1 MKRLLTYIR
10 DYRVRA
16 VLAPLFKCLEA
27 CFDLFVP
34 LVISRMIDRG
44 IRSGNLGY
52 VFRMGGLLL
61 ALATIG
67 LLCSFTAQFFAA
79 KVAIHTGKGLRND
92 LFRHINSLG
101 YREIDTLG
109 TSTLI
114 TRMTSDINAVESGVN
129 MALRLFMRSPF
140 IVFGAMVMAFTISA
154 RAGLIFTVT
163 IVILFI
169 VVFGIILTTA
179 PMYRANQG
187 QLDRIMKTTRENLLG
202 VRVVRA
208 FNRQASEIDEFR
220 RENERLTQ
228 MQVRVGRISALLNP
242 VTYVIINLAVVYLIY
257 RGGGF
262 VYEGAIT
269 QGGLVAL
276 VNYMS
281 QILVEL
287 IKLANLI
294 IQITRAMASMNRID
308 GIFALQPAVSD
319 AANAS
324 AYSVVTAPSAAT
336 DAASAANASDHHAV
350 TASRDAVGLSV
361 SSDSAAAVAAQR
373 SGDQR
378 SRVPEVEFRQ
388 AAFAYT
394 EGAEDALRDISFR
407 AMPGQT
413 IGVIG
418 GTGAGKTTLINLIPR
433 FYDVTAGEVLVS
445 GQNVRDYALETL
457 RAKIG
462 LVPQRSVL
470 FRGTLRSNMQ
480 WGRPDATDDEIY
492 AALKTAQAYD
502 FVEQK
507 GEGLELQV
515 EQEGRN
521 FSGGQKQR
529 LAIARALVR
538 RPEILILDDS
548 ASALDFATDA
558 ALRKA
563 LKSDTENMTVFLI
576 SQRVSTVRNSDQIIV
591 LDDGQV
597 AGIGTHAELYRSCPV
612 YHEICLSQLSQAE
625 AERSDDTA
633 QPTPAAGGGRPA
645 VDQAVGAEQSVTV
658 AGSGSR
664 MAEQREEAVQSAS
677 TADGGRSAVERSD
690 DVEKTALSEAQS
702 EGKEVQ

>member
-16 VLAPLFKCLEA
+16 ILAPLFKCLEA

-34 LVISRMIDRG
+34 LVISSMIDRG

-61 ALATIG
+61 VLAAIG

-92 LFRHINSLG
+92 LFKHINSLG

-154 RAGLIFTVT
+154 RAGLIFAVT
-163 IVILFI
+163 ILILFI

-220 RENERLTQ
+220 RENEKLTA
-228 MQVRVGRISALLNP
+228 MQVSVGRISALLNP

-269 QGGLVAL
+269 QGALVAL

-308 GIFALQPAVSD
+308 GIFELQPAVSD
-319 AANAS
+319 ANAS
-324 AYSVVTAPSAAT
+324 AR
-336 DAASAANASDHHAV
+336 DAV
-350 TASRDAVGLSV
+350 TARSITT
-361 SSDSAAAVAAQR
+361 SAAATQTATGTSASSASAVAEKLQR
-373 SGDQR
+373 SGAQD
-378 SRVPEVEFRQ
+378 SRVPAVEFRQ

-394 EGAEDALRDISFR
+394 EGAEDALHDISFR
-407 AMPGQT
+407 AMPGET

-445 GQNVRDYALETL
+445 GKNVRDYALETL
-457 RAKIG
+457 REKIG

-470 FRGTLRSNMQ
+470 FRGNLRSNMQ
-480 WGRPDATDDEIY
+480 WGKPDATDEEIY

-507 GEGLELQV
+507 GEGLELKV

-563 LKSDTENMTVFLI
+563 IRTDTGNMTVFLI
-576 SQRVSTVRNSDQIIV
+576 SQRVSTVRNADQIVV
-591 LDDGQV
+591 LDDGLV
-597 AGIGTHAELYRSCPV
+597 AGIGTHAELYRNCPV
-612 YHEICLSQLSQAE
+612 YHEICLSQLSK
-625 AERSDDTA
+625 
-633 QPTPAAGGGRPA
+633 
-645 VDQAVGAEQSVTV
+645 
-658 AGSGSR
+658 
-664 MAEQREEAVQSAS
+664 EE
-677 TADGGRSAVERSD
+677 
-690 DVEKTALSEAQS
+690 SE
-702 EGKEVQ
+702 KEVQ

>member
-1 MKRLLTYIR
+1 
-10 DYRVRA
+10 
-16 VLAPLFKCLEA
+16 
-27 CFDLFVP
+27 
-34 LVISRMIDRG
+34 
-44 IRSGNLGY
+44 
-52 VFRMGGLLL
+52 
-61 ALATIG
+61 
-67 LLCSFTAQFFAA
+67 
-79 KVAIHTGKGLRND
+79 
-92 LFRHINSLG
+92 
-101 YREIDTLG
+101 
-109 TSTLI
+109 
-114 TRMTSDINAVESGVN
+114 MTSDINAVESGVN

-140 IVFGAMVMAFTISA
+140 IVFGAMIMAFTISA
-154 RAGLIFTVT
+154 RAGLIFAVT

-319 AANAS
+319 ANVSARDAVTAPSAAAGAAS
-324 AYSVVTAPSAAT
+324 AANVSAHSTVTAPSAAT
-336 DAASAANASDHHAV
+336 DAASA
-350 TASRDAVGLSV
+350 
-361 SSDSAAAVAAQR
+361 QR

-378 SRVPEVEFRQ
+378 SCVPAVEFRQ

-433 FYDVTAGEVLVS
+433 FYDVTAGEVLVA
-445 GQNVRDYALETL
+445 GQDVRDYALETL

-480 WGRPDATDDEIY
+480 WGRPDATDDEIF

-507 GEGLELQV
+507 GEGLELEV

-563 LKSDTENMTVFLI
+563 IKSDTENMTVFLI

-625 AERSDDTA
+625 AERSEDTA
-633 QPTPAAGGGRPA
+633 RNGSRT
-645 VDQAVGAEQSVTV
+645 AEQSVSV

-664 MAEQREEAVQSAS
+664 VATQP
-677 TADGGRSAVERSD
+677 TAAAGGGRSAVERSD
-690 DVEKTALSEAQS
+690 DAEKTALAEAQN

>member
-16 VLAPLFKCLEA
+16 ILAPLFKCLEA

-34 LVISRMIDRG
+34 LVISSMIDRG

-61 ALATIG
+61 VLAAIG

-92 LFRHINSLG
+92 LFKHINSLG

-154 RAGLIFTVT
+154 RAGLIFAVT

-220 RENERLTQ
+220 RENEKLTA
-228 MQVRVGRISALLNP
+228 MQISVGRISALLNP

-269 QGGLVAL
+269 QGALVAL

-319 AANAS
+319 ANVS
-324 AYSVVTAPSAAT
+324 ARDAVTARST
-336 DAASAANASDHHAV
+336 VTSAASAANASDHSTV
-350 TASRDAVGLSV
+350 TSAKDAACTSE
-361 SSDSAAAVAAQR
+361 SSASAAATVSQR
-373 SGDQR
+373 SGNQD
-378 SRVPEVEFRQ
+378 SRVPEVEFWQ

-407 AMPGQT
+407 AMPGET

-433 FYDVTAGEVLVS
+433 FYDVTAGEVLVC

-457 RAKIG
+457 REKIG

-480 WGRPDATDDEIY
+480 WGKPDATDAEIY

-507 GEGLELQV
+507 GEGLELKV

-563 LKSDTENMTVFLI
+563 IKTDTGNMTVFLI
-576 SQRVSTVRNSDQIIV
+576 SQRVSTVRNADQIVV

-597 AGIGTHAELYRSCPV
+597 AGIGTHAELYRNCPV

-625 AERSDDTA
+625 AERSDEAAQTGSRTEA
-633 QPTPAAGGGRPA
+633 QPASAAAGGRPA
-645 VDQAVGAEQSVTV
+645 A
-658 AGSGSR
+658 
-664 MAEQREEAVQSAS
+664 
-677 TADGGRSAVERSD
+677 ERSD
-690 DVEKTALSEAQS
+690 DVGQKALAEAQNA
-702 EGKEVQ
+702 GKEAQ

>member
-34 LVISRMIDRG
+34 LVISSMIDRG

-61 ALATIG
+61 VLATIG

-92 LFRHINSLG
+92 LFRHINALG

-140 IVFGAMVMAFTISA
+140 IVFGAMVMAFTISV
-154 RAGLIFTVT
+154 RAGLIFAVT

-262 VYEGAIT
+262 VYEGTIT

-319 AANAS
+319 ANVS
-324 AYSVVTAPSAAT
+324 ARDAVTAPSAAT
-336 DAASAANASDHHAV
+336 DAAS
-350 TASRDAVGLSV
+350 TP
-361 SSDSAAAVAAQR
+361 R

-378 SRVPEVEFRQ
+378 SCVPVVEFRQ

-433 FYDVTAGEVLVS
+433 FYDVTAGEVLVA

-480 WGRPDATDDEIY
+480 WGKPDATDDEIY

-563 LKSDTENMTVFLI
+563 IKSDTDNMTVFLI

-612 YHEICLSQLSQAE
+612 YHEICLSQLSQEE
-625 AERSDDTA
+625 AERSEDTA
-633 QPTPAAGGGRPA
+633 RNGSRT
-645 VDQAVGAEQSVTV
+645 AEQSVIV
-658 AGSGSR
+658 AGSGSWV
-664 MAEQREEAVQSAS
+664 AEQREEAVQSAS
-677 TADGGRSAVERSD
+677 TAGGGRSAVERSD
-690 DVEKTALSEAQS
+690 DAEKTALAEAQN

>member
-16 VLAPLFKCLEA
+16 ILAPLFKCLEA

-34 LVISRMIDRG
+34 LVISSMIDRG

-61 ALATIG
+61 VLAAIG

-92 LFRHINSLG
+92 LFRHINALG

-154 RAGLIFTVT
+154 RAGLIFAVT
-163 IVILFI
+163 ILILFI

-220 RENERLTQ
+220 RENEKLTA
-228 MQVRVGRISALLNP
+228 MQVSVGRISALLNP

-269 QGGLVAL
+269 QGALVAL

-308 GIFALQPAVSD
+308 GIFQLQPAVSD
-319 AANAS
+319 ANAS
-324 AYSVVTAPSAAT
+324 AR
-336 DAASAANASDHHAV
+336 HAV
-350 TASRDAVGLSV
+350 TAR
-361 SSDSAAAVAAQR
+361 SDIPA
-373 SGDQR
+373 
-378 SRVPEVEFRQ
+378 VEFRQ

-407 AMPGQT
+407 AMPGET

-433 FYDVTAGEVLVS
+433 FYDVTAGEVLVC
-445 GQNVRDYALETL
+445 GRNVRDYALETL
-457 RAKIG
+457 REKIG

-470 FRGTLRSNMQ
+470 FRGNLRSNMQ
-480 WGRPDATDDEIY
+480 WGKPDATDEEIY

-507 GEGLELQV
+507 GEGLELRV

-563 LKSDTENMTVFLI
+563 IKTDTENMTVFLI
-576 SQRVSTVRNSDQIIV
+576 SQRVSTVRNADQIVV

-597 AGIGTHAELYRSCPV
+597 AGIGTHAELYRNCPV
-612 YHEICLSQLSQAE
+612 YHEICLSQLSK
-625 AERSDDTA
+625 
-633 QPTPAAGGGRPA
+633 
-645 VDQAVGAEQSVTV
+645 
-658 AGSGSR
+658 
-664 MAEQREEAVQSAS
+664 EE
-677 TADGGRSAVERSD
+677 
-690 DVEKTALSEAQS
+690 SE
-702 EGKEVQ
+702 KEVQ

>member
-34 LVISRMIDRG
+34 LVISSMIDRG

-61 ALATIG
+61 VLAAIG

-92 LFRHINSLG
+92 LFKHINSLG

-154 RAGLIFTVT
+154 RAGLIFAVT

-220 RENERLTQ
+220 RENEKLTA
-228 MQVRVGRISALLNP
+228 MQVSVGRISALLNP

-269 QGGLVAL
+269 QGALVAL

-319 AANAS
+319 ANAS
-324 AYSVVTAPSAAT
+324 VRDAVTAPS
-336 DAASAANASDHHAV
+336 V
-350 TASRDAVGLSV
+350 
-361 SSDSAAAVAAQR
+361 
-373 SGDQR
+373 
-378 SRVPEVEFRQ
+378 VPAVEFRQ

-407 AMPGQT
+407 AMPGET

-433 FYDVTAGEVLVS
+433 FYDVTAGEVLVC
-445 GQNVRDYALETL
+445 GRNVRDYALETL
-457 RAKIG
+457 REKIG

-470 FRGTLRSNMQ
+470 FRGNLRSNMQ
-480 WGRPDATDDEIY
+480 WGKPDATDEEIY

-507 GEGLELQV
+507 GEGLELKV

-563 LKSDTENMTVFLI
+563 IKTDTGNMTVFLI
-576 SQRVSTVRNSDQIIV
+576 SQRVSTVRNADQIVV

-597 AGIGTHAELYRSCPV
+597 AGIGTHAELYRNCPV

-625 AERSDDTA
+625 AERSDEAAQTGSRTEAKPASTACGANQVEEQRDDTA
-633 QPTPAAGGGRPA
+633 QTGSRTEAQPASAAAGGRLA
-645 VDQAVGAEQSVTV
+645 A
-658 AGSGSR
+658 
-664 MAEQREEAVQSAS
+664 
-677 TADGGRSAVERSD
+677 ERSD
-690 DVEKTALSEAQS
+690 DVGQKALAEAQNA
-702 EGKEVQ
+702 GKEVQ

>member
-34 LVISRMIDRG
+34 LVISSMIDRG

-61 ALATIG
+61 MLAAIG

-79 KVAIHTGKGLRND
+79 KAAIHTGKGLRND

-140 IVFGAMVMAFTISA
+140 IVFGAMVMAFTISV
-154 RAGLIFTVT
+154 RAGLIFAVT
-163 IVILFI
+163 IVILFC

-319 AANAS
+319 ANVS
-324 AYSVVTAPSAAT
+324 ARDAVTAPSVAAG
-336 DAASAANASDHHAV
+336 AASAANASGHDAV
-350 TASRDAVGLSV
+350 TAPSV
-361 SSDSAAAVAAQR
+361 ATGAASAQR

-378 SRVPEVEFRQ
+378 SCVPAVEFRQ

-433 FYDVTAGEVLVS
+433 FYDVTAGEVLVA

-507 GEGLELQV
+507 GEGLELEV

-563 LKSDTENMTVFLI
+563 IKTDTENMTVFLI

-625 AERSDDTA
+625 AERSDD
-633 QPTPAAGGGRPA
+633 
-645 VDQAVGAEQSVTV
+645 
-658 AGSGSR
+658 
-664 MAEQREEAVQSAS
+664 
-677 TADGGRSAVERSD
+677 
-690 DVEKTALSEAQS
+690 VEKMALAEAQN

>member
-34 LVISRMIDRG
+34 LVISSMIDRG

-61 ALATIG
+61 ALAAIG

-140 IVFGAMVMAFTISA
+140 IVFGAMVMAFTISV
-154 RAGLIFTVT
+154 RAGLIFAVT

-319 AANAS
+319 ANVS
-324 AYSVVTAPSAAT
+324 ARDAVTAPSVAAG
-336 DAASAANASDHHAV
+336 AASAANASGHDAV
-350 TASRDAVGLSV
+350 TAPSV
-361 SSDSAAAVAAQR
+361 ATGAASAQR

-378 SRVPEVEFRQ
+378 SCVSAVEFRQ

-433 FYDVTAGEVLVS
+433 FYDVTAGEVLVA

-507 GEGLELQV
+507 GEGLELEV

-563 LKSDTENMTVFLI
+563 IKSDTENMTVFLI

-625 AERSDDTA
+625 AERSDD
-633 QPTPAAGGGRPA
+633 
-645 VDQAVGAEQSVTV
+645 
-658 AGSGSR
+658 
-664 MAEQREEAVQSAS
+664 
-677 TADGGRSAVERSD
+677 
-690 DVEKTALSEAQS
+690 VEKTALAEAQN

>member
-34 LVISRMIDRG
+34 LVISSMIDRG

-61 ALATIG
+61 VLATIG

-92 LFRHINSLG
+92 LFRHINALG

-140 IVFGAMVMAFTISA
+140 IVFGAMVMAFTISV
-154 RAGLIFTVT
+154 RAGLIFAVT

-262 VYEGAIT
+262 VYEGTIT

-319 AANAS
+319 ANVSARDAVAAPSTVTGAASAANAS
-324 AYSVVTAPSAAT
+324 VHSAVTAPSAAT
-336 DAASAANASDHHAV
+336 DAAS
-350 TASRDAVGLSV
+350 TPR
-361 SSDSAAAVAAQR
+361 SS
-373 SGDQR
+373 DQR
-378 SRVPEVEFRQ
+378 SCVPVVEFRQ

-407 AMPGQT
+407 AMPGET

-433 FYDVTAGEVLVS
+433 FYDVTAGEVLVA
-445 GQNVRDYALETL
+445 GKNVRDYALETL
-457 RAKIG
+457 RGKIG

-470 FRGTLRSNMQ
+470 FRGNLRSNMQ
-480 WGRPDATDDEIY
+480 WGKPDATDAEIY

-507 GEGLELQV
+507 GEGLELKV

-563 LKSDTENMTVFLI
+563 IKTDTGNMTVFLI
-576 SQRVSTVRNSDQIIV
+576 SQRVSTVRNADQIVV

-597 AGIGTHAELYRSCPV
+597 AGIGTHAELYRNCPV

-625 AERSDDTA
+625 AERSDEAA
-633 QPTPAAGGGRPA
+633 QAGSRTETQPASEAAGGRPA
-645 VDQAVGAEQSVTV
+645 A
-658 AGSGSR
+658 
-664 MAEQREEAVQSAS
+664 
-677 TADGGRSAVERSD
+677 ERSD
-690 DVEKTALSEAQS
+690 DVGQKALAEAQN

>member
-34 LVISRMIDRG
+34 LVISSMIDRG

-61 ALATIG
+61 VLATIG

-92 LFRHINSLG
+92 LFRHINALG

-140 IVFGAMVMAFTISA
+140 IVFGAMVMAFTISF
-154 RAGLIFTVT
+154 RAGFIFAVT

-208 FNRQASEIDEFR
+208 FNRQTSEIDEFR

-262 VYEGAIT
+262 VYEGTIT

-319 AANAS
+319 ANVS
-324 AYSVVTAPSAAT
+324 ARDAVTAPSAAT
-336 DAASAANASDHHAV
+336 DAAS
-350 TASRDAVGLSV
+350 TP
-361 SSDSAAAVAAQR
+361 R

-378 SRVPEVEFRQ
+378 SCVPVVEFRQ

-394 EGAEDALRDISFR
+394 EGAEDALYDISFR

-433 FYDVTAGEVLVS
+433 FYDVTAGEVLVA

-480 WGRPDATDDEIY
+480 WGKPDATDDEIY

-507 GEGLELQV
+507 GEGLELEV

-563 LKSDTENMTVFLI
+563 IKSDTENMTVFLI

-612 YHEICLSQLSQAE
+612 YHEICLSQLSQDE
-625 AERSDDTA
+625 AERSEDTA
-633 QPTPAAGGGRPA
+633 QPTAA
-645 VDQAVGAEQSVTV
+645 
-658 AGSGSR
+658 AGSGR
-664 MAEQREEAVQSAS
+664 P
-677 TADGGRSAVERSD
+677 AVERSD
-690 DVEKTALSEAQS
+690 DAEKTALAEAQN

>member
-61 ALATIG
+61 ALAVIG

-228 MQVRVGRISALLNP
+228 MQVSVGRISALLNP

-294 IQITRAMASMNRID
+294 IQITRARASMNRID

-319 AANAS
+319 ANAS
-324 AYSVVTAPSAAT
+324 AHSTVT
-336 DAASAANASDHHAV
+336 
-350 TASRDAVGLSV
+350 
-361 SSDSAAAVAAQR
+361 AQR
-373 SGDQR
+373 SDDQR
-378 SRVPEVEFRQ
+378 SRVPAVEFRQ

-433 FYDVTAGEVLVS
+433 FYDATAGEVLVS

-480 WGRPDATDDEIY
+480 WGKPDATDDEIY

-507 GEGLELQV
+507 GEGLELEV

-563 LKSDTENMTVFLI
+563 IKSDTENMTVFLI

-625 AERSDDTA
+625 AERSDD
-633 QPTPAAGGGRPA
+633 
-645 VDQAVGAEQSVTV
+645 
-658 AGSGSR
+658 
-664 MAEQREEAVQSAS
+664 
-677 TADGGRSAVERSD
+677 
-690 DVEKTALSEAQS
+690 VEKTALAEAQN

>member
-16 VLAPLFKCLEA
+16 ILAPLFKCLEA

-34 LVISRMIDRG
+34 LVISSMIDRG

-61 ALATIG
+61 VLATIG

-92 LFRHINSLG
+92 LFRHINALG

-140 IVFGAMVMAFTISA
+140 IVFGAMVMAFTISV
-154 RAGLIFTVT
+154 RAGLIFAVT

-319 AANAS
+319 ANVSARDAATAPSTVTDAASGANAS
-324 AYSVVTAPSAAT
+324 AHRTVAAPSAAT
-336 DAASAANASDHHAV
+336 ALPSSPASA
-350 TASRDAVGLSV
+350 TATV
-361 SSDSAAAVAAQR
+361 SPR

-378 SRVPEVEFRQ
+378 SCVPAVEFRQ

-394 EGAEDALRDISFR
+394 EGAEDALHDISFR

-480 WGRPDATDDEIY
+480 WGRPDATDDEIF

-507 GEGLELQV
+507 GEGLELEV

-563 LKSDTENMTVFLI
+563 IKSDTGNMTVFLI

-612 YHEICLSQLSQAE
+612 YHEICLSQLSQDE
-625 AERSDDTA
+625 AERSEDTA
-633 QPTPAAGGGRPA
+633 RNGSRT
-645 VDQAVGAEQSVTV
+645 AEQSVTV
-658 AGSGSR
+658 AGNGSR
-664 MAEQREEAVQSAS
+664 VATQP
-677 TADGGRSAVERSD
+677 TAAAGGGRPAVERSD
-690 DVEKTALSEAQS
+690 DVEKTALAEAQN

>member
-34 LVISRMIDRG
+34 LVISSMIDRG

-61 ALATIG
+61 ALAAIG

-140 IVFGAMVMAFTISA
+140 IVFGAMAMAFTISV
-154 RAGLIFTVT
+154 RAGLIFAVT
-163 IVILFI
+163 IVILFC

-208 FNRQASEIDEFR
+208 FNRQGSEIDAFR

-308 GIFALQPAVSD
+308 GILALQPAVSD
-319 AANAS
+319 ANVS
-324 AYSVVTAPSAAT
+324 ARDAVTAPSVAAGAAPARST
-336 DAASAANASDHHAV
+336 VAALQDAASP
-350 TASRDAVGLSV
+350 SV
-361 SSDSAAAVAAQR
+361 SSDSAAAVAAPR

-378 SRVPEVEFRQ
+378 SCVPAVEFRQ

-457 RAKIG
+457 REKIG

-563 LKSDTENMTVFLI
+563 IKSDTENMTVFLI

-625 AERSDDTA
+625 AERSDE
-633 QPTPAAGGGRPA
+633 A
-645 VDQAVGAEQSVTV
+645 VQNGSRTAEQSVTV

-664 MAEQREEAVQSAS
+664 VAAQREEAAQP
-677 TADGGRSAVERSD
+677 TAAAGSGRSAVERSD
-690 DVEKTALSEAQS
+690 DAEKTALAEAQN

>member
-34 LVISRMIDRG
+34 LVISSMIDRG

-61 ALATIG
+61 ALAAIG

-92 LFRHINSLG
+92 LFRHINALG

-154 RAGLIFTVT
+154 RAGLIFAVT

-220 RENERLTQ
+220 RENEKLTA
-228 MQVRVGRISALLNP
+228 MQVSVGRISALLNP

-257 RGGGF
+257 RGSGF
-262 VYEGAIT
+262 VYEGTLT

-319 AANAS
+319 ANAS
-324 AYSVVTAPSAAT
+324 ARDAVTARSATAG
-336 DAASAANASDHHAV
+336 AASAANAADHSTV
-350 TASRDAVGLSV
+350 TARSITTGAAASQDAACT
-361 SSDSAAAVAAQR
+361 SALPSASAVAAAQQR
-373 SGDQR
+373 SGDLDR
-378 SRVPEVEFRQ
+378 RVPEVEFRQ

-407 AMPGQT
+407 AMPGET

-433 FYDVTAGEVLVS
+433 FYDVTAGEVLVA
-445 GQNVRDYALETL
+445 GKNVRDYALETL

-480 WGRPDATDDEIY
+480 WGKPDATDAEIY
-492 AALKTAQAYD
+492 AALKIAQAYD

-563 LKSDTENMTVFLI
+563 IKTDTENMTVFII
-576 SQRVSTVRNSDQIIV
+576 SQRVSTVRNADQIVV

-597 AGIGTHAELYRSCPV
+597 AGIGTHAELFRSCPV
-612 YHEICLSQLSQAE
+612 YHEICLSQLSK
-625 AERSDDTA
+625 
-633 QPTPAAGGGRPA
+633 
-645 VDQAVGAEQSVTV
+645 
-658 AGSGSR
+658 
-664 MAEQREEAVQSAS
+664 EE
-677 TADGGRSAVERSD
+677 
-690 DVEKTALSEAQS
+690 SE
-702 EGKEVQ
+702 KEVQ

>member
-34 LVISRMIDRG
+34 LVISSMIDRG

-92 LFRHINSLG
+92 LFRHINTLG

-154 RAGLIFTVT
+154 RAGLIFAVT
-163 IVILFI
+163 ILILFI

-220 RENERLTQ
+220 HENERLTQ
-228 MQVRVGRISALLNP
+228 MQVGVGRISALLNP

-262 VYEGAIT
+262 VYEGALT

-308 GIFALQPAVSD
+308 GIFELQPAVSD
-319 AANAS
+319 ANAS
-324 AYSVVTAPSAAT
+324 DRHAVTAPST
-336 DAASAANASDHHAV
+336 MTVAASAQDAACTSASSASA
-350 TASRDAVGLSV
+350 TATV
-361 SSDSAAAVAAQR
+361 SQR

-407 AMPGQT
+407 AMPGET

-433 FYDVTAGEVLVS
+433 FYDVTAGEVFVS
-445 GQNVRDYALETL
+445 GKNVRDYALETL
-457 RAKIG
+457 REKIG

-470 FRGTLRSNMQ
+470 FRGNLRSNMQ
-480 WGRPDATDDEIY
+480 WGKPDATDEEIY

-507 GEGLELQV
+507 GEGLDLRV

-563 LKSDTENMTVFLI
+563 IKTDTETMTVFII
-576 SQRVSTVRNSDQIIV
+576 SQRVSTVRNADQIVV

-625 AERSDDTA
+625 AERSDEAA
-633 QPTPAAGGGRPA
+633 QVGSRTEAQLASAAAGGR
-645 VDQAVGAEQSVTV
+645 
-658 AGSGSR
+658 
-664 MAEQREEAVQSAS
+664 S
-677 TADGGRSAVERSD
+677 TAERSD
-690 DVEKTALSEAQS
+690 DVETTALADAQN

>member
-61 ALATIG
+61 ALAVIG

-228 MQVRVGRISALLNP
+228 MQVSVGRISALLNP

-294 IQITRAMASMNRID
+294 IQITRARASMNRID

-319 AANAS
+319 ANVS
-324 AYSVVTAPSAAT
+324 AR
-336 DAASAANASDHHAV
+336 DAV
-350 TASRDAVGLSV
+350 TA
-361 SSDSAAAVAAQR
+361 QR
-373 SGDQR
+373 SDDQR
-378 SRVPEVEFRQ
+378 SRVPAVEFRQ

-433 FYDVTAGEVLVS
+433 FYDATAGEVLVS

-480 WGRPDATDDEIY
+480 WGKPDATDDEIY

-507 GEGLELQV
+507 GEGLELEV

-563 LKSDTENMTVFLI
+563 IKSDTENMTVFLI

-625 AERSDDTA
+625 AERSDD
-633 QPTPAAGGGRPA
+633 
-645 VDQAVGAEQSVTV
+645 
-658 AGSGSR
+658 
-664 MAEQREEAVQSAS
+664 
-677 TADGGRSAVERSD
+677 
-690 DVEKTALSEAQS
+690 VEKTALAEAQN

>member
-34 LVISRMIDRG
+34 LVISSMIDRG

-61 ALATIG
+61 ALAAIG

-92 LFRHINSLG
+92 LFRHINTLG

-140 IVFGAMVMAFTISA
+140 IVFGAMVMAFTISV
-154 RAGLIFTVT
+154 RAGLIFAVT
-163 IVILFI
+163 IVILFC

-262 VYEGAIT
+262 VYEGTIT

-319 AANAS
+319 ANAS
-324 AYSVVTAPSAAT
+324 AHS
-336 DAASAANASDHHAV
+336 AV
-350 TASRDAVGLSV
+350 TAR
-361 SSDSAAAVAAQR
+361 SD
-373 SGDQR
+373 
-378 SRVPEVEFRQ
+378 VPAVEFRQ

-407 AMPGQT
+407 AMPGET

-433 FYDVTAGEVLVS
+433 FYDVTAGEVLVC
-445 GQNVRDYALETL
+445 GRNVRDYALETL
-457 RAKIG
+457 REKIG

-470 FRGTLRSNMQ
+470 FRGNLRSNMQ
-480 WGRPDATDDEIY
+480 WGKPDATDAEIY

-507 GEGLELQV
+507 GEGLELKV

-563 LKSDTENMTVFLI
+563 IKTDTGNMTVFLI
-576 SQRVSTVRNSDQIIV
+576 SQRVSTVRNADQIVV

-597 AGIGTHAELYRSCPV
+597 AGIGTHAELYRNCPV
-612 YHEICLSQLSQAE
+612 YHEICLSQLSK
-625 AERSDDTA
+625 
-633 QPTPAAGGGRPA
+633 
-645 VDQAVGAEQSVTV
+645 
-658 AGSGSR
+658 
-664 MAEQREEAVQSAS
+664 EE
-677 TADGGRSAVERSD
+677 
-690 DVEKTALSEAQS
+690 SE
-702 EGKEVQ
+702 KEVQ

>member
-34 LVISRMIDRG
+34 LVISSMIDRG

-61 ALATIG
+61 ALAVIG

-92 LFRHINSLG
+92 LFRHINALG

-294 IQITRAMASMNRID
+294 IQITRARASMNRID

-319 AANAS
+319 ANVS
-324 AYSVVTAPSAAT
+324 ARDAVTAP
-336 DAASAANASDHHAV
+336 
-350 TASRDAVGLSV
+350 
-361 SSDSAAAVAAQR
+361 R

-378 SRVPEVEFRQ
+378 SCVPAVEFRQ

-433 FYDVTAGEVLVS
+433 FYDATAGEVLVS

-480 WGRPDATDDEIY
+480 WGKPDATDDEIY

-507 GEGLELQV
+507 GEGLELEV

-538 RPEILILDDS
+538 HPEILILDDS

-625 AERSDDTA
+625 AERSEDAA
-633 QPTPAAGGGRPA
+633 QPTAAAG
-645 VDQAVGAEQSVTV
+645 S
-658 AGSGSR
+658 
-664 MAEQREEAVQSAS
+664 
-677 TADGGRSAVERSD
+677 GRSAVERSD
-690 DVEKTALSEAQS
+690 DVEKTALAEAQN

>member
-61 ALATIG
+61 ALAVIG

-140 IVFGAMVMAFTISA
+140 IVFGAMVMAFTISV
-154 RAGLIFTVT
+154 RAGLIFAVT

-262 VYEGAIT
+262 VYEGTIT

-308 GIFALQPAVSD
+308 GIFALQPAVLD
-319 AANAS
+319 ANAS
-324 AYSVVTAPSAAT
+324 AHSAVTVPSAAVGAASSAHSTVTAP
-336 DAASAANASDHHAV
+336 
-350 TASRDAVGLSV
+350 
-361 SSDSAAAVAAQR
+361 R

-378 SRVPEVEFRQ
+378 SCVPAVEFRQ

-394 EGAEDALRDISFR
+394 EGAEDALHDISFR

-433 FYDVTAGEVLVS
+433 FYDVTAGEVLVA

-507 GEGLELQV
+507 DEGLELQV

-563 LKSDTENMTVFLI
+563 IKSDTENMTVFLI

-625 AERSDDTA
+625 AERSDD
-633 QPTPAAGGGRPA
+633 
-645 VDQAVGAEQSVTV
+645 AEQ
-658 AGSGSR
+658 
-664 MAEQREEAVQSAS
+664 
-677 TADGGRSAVERSD
+677 
-690 DVEKTALSEAQS
+690 TALAEAQN

>member
-34 LVISRMIDRG
+34 LVISSMIDRG

-61 ALATIG
+61 ALAAIG

-92 LFRHINSLG
+92 LFRHINTLG

-140 IVFGAMVMAFTISA
+140 IVFGAMVMAFTISV
-154 RAGLIFTVT
+154 RAGLIFAVT

-262 VYEGAIT
+262 VYEGTIT

-319 AANAS
+319 ANAS
-324 AYSVVTAPSAAT
+324 AHSAVTVPSAAAGAASFANVSAHSTVTAPSAAT
-336 DAASAANASDHHAV
+336 DAAS
-350 TASRDAVGLSV
+350 TP
-361 SSDSAAAVAAQR
+361 R

-378 SRVPEVEFRQ
+378 SCVPVVEFRQ

-433 FYDVTAGEVLVS
+433 FYDVTAGEVLVA

-563 LKSDTENMTVFLI
+563 IKSDTENMTVFLI

-625 AERSDDTA
+625 AERSEDTA
-633 QPTPAAGGGRPA
+633 RNGSRTAEQSVIVAGSGSRVATQPTAAAGGGRPA
-645 VDQAVGAEQSVTV
+645 V
-658 AGSGSR
+658 
-664 MAEQREEAVQSAS
+664 
-677 TADGGRSAVERSD
+677 ERSD
-690 DVEKTALSEAQS
+690 DAEQTALAEAQN

>member
-61 ALATIG
+61 ALAVIG

-294 IQITRAMASMNRID
+294 IQITRARASMNRID

-319 AANAS
+319 ANVS
-324 AYSVVTAPSAAT
+324 ARDAVTAP
-336 DAASAANASDHHAV
+336 
-350 TASRDAVGLSV
+350 
-361 SSDSAAAVAAQR
+361 R

-378 SRVPEVEFRQ
+378 SCVPAVEFRQ

-433 FYDVTAGEVLVS
+433 FYDATAGEVLVS

-480 WGRPDATDDEIY
+480 WGKPDATDDEIY

-507 GEGLELQV
+507 GEGLELEV

-563 LKSDTENMTVFLI
+563 IKSDTENMTVFLI

-625 AERSDDTA
+625 AERSDD
-633 QPTPAAGGGRPA
+633 
-645 VDQAVGAEQSVTV
+645 
-658 AGSGSR
+658 
-664 MAEQREEAVQSAS
+664 
-677 TADGGRSAVERSD
+677 
-690 DVEKTALSEAQS
+690 VEKTALAEAQN

>member
-34 LVISRMIDRG
+34 LVISSMIDRG

-61 ALATIG
+61 ALAAIG

-92 LFRHINSLG
+92 LFRHINALG

-154 RAGLIFTVT
+154 RAGLIFAVT

-220 RENERLTQ
+220 RENEKLTQ
-228 MQVRVGRISALLNP
+228 MQVGVGRISALLNP

-262 VYEGAIT
+262 VYEGTLT

-319 AANAS
+319 ANAS
-324 AYSVVTAPSAAT
+324 ARDTVTASS
-336 DAASAANASDHHAV
+336 ASAAA
-350 TASRDAVGLSV
+350 TAL
-361 SSDSAAAVAAQR
+361 QC
-373 SGDQR
+373 SGDQDR
-378 SRVPEVEFRQ
+378 RVPEVEFRQ

-407 AMPGQT
+407 AMPGET

-433 FYDVTAGEVLVS
+433 FYDVTAGEVLVA
-445 GQNVRDYALETL
+445 GKNVRDYALETL
-457 RAKIG
+457 REKIG

-480 WGRPDATDDEIY
+480 WGKPDATDAEIY

-507 GEGLELQV
+507 GEGLELEV

-563 LKSDTENMTVFLI
+563 IKTDTENMTVFII
-576 SQRVSTVRNSDQIIV
+576 SQRVSTVRNADQIVV

-625 AERSDDTA
+625 AERSDAAA
-633 QPTPAAGGGRPA
+633 QTGSRTETQPAAAADGANQVEEQREGAGQPAAAAGSGRPA
-645 VDQAVGAEQSVTV
+645 A
-658 AGSGSR
+658 
-664 MAEQREEAVQSAS
+664 
-677 TADGGRSAVERSD
+677 ERSD
-690 DVEKTALSEAQS
+690 NAAQTALADAQN

>member
-34 LVISRMIDRG
+34 LVISSMIDRG

-61 ALATIG
+61 VLATIG

-140 IVFGAMVMAFTISA
+140 IVFGAMVMAFTISV
-154 RAGLIFTVT
+154 RAGLIFAVT

-262 VYEGAIT
+262 VYEGTIT

-319 AANAS
+319 ANVS
-324 AYSVVTAPSAAT
+324 ARDAVTAPSAAAG
-336 DAASAANASDHHAV
+336 AASAANVSAHSTV
-350 TASRDAVGLSV
+350 TAPRDAAGLSV
-361 SSDSAAAVAAQR
+361 SSHSVAAVAAQR

-378 SRVPEVEFRQ
+378 SCVPAVEFRQ

-407 AMPGQT
+407 AMLGQT

-457 RAKIG
+457 REKIG

-480 WGRPDATDDEIY
+480 WGKPDATDDEIY

-563 LKSDTENMTVFLI
+563 IKSDTGNMTVFLI

-625 AERSDDTA
+625 AERSDE
-633 QPTPAAGGGRPA
+633 A
-645 VDQAVGAEQSVTV
+645 VQNGSRTAEQSVSV

-664 MAEQREEAVQSAS
+664 VATQP
-677 TADGGRSAVERSD
+677 TAAAGGGRSAVERSD
-690 DVEKTALSEAQS
+690 DAEKTALAEAQN

>member
-61 ALATIG
+61 ALAVIG

-228 MQVRVGRISALLNP
+228 MQVSVGRISALLNP

-294 IQITRAMASMNRID
+294 IQITRARASMNRID

-319 AANAS
+319 ANVS
-324 AYSVVTAPSAAT
+324 AHSAVTASSAAT
-336 DAASAANASDHHAV
+336 DAASAAYASAHDAV
-350 TASRDAVGLSV
+350 TAPSAATSLS
-361 SSDSAAAVAAQR
+361 SSASAAATVSQR
-373 SGDQR
+373 SDDQR
-378 SRVPEVEFRQ
+378 SRVPAVEFRQ

-418 GTGAGKTTLINLIPR
+418 GTGAGKTTLINLILR
-433 FYDVTAGEVLVS
+433 FYDATAGEVLVS

-480 WGRPDATDDEIY
+480 WGKPDATDDEIY

-507 GEGLELQV
+507 GEGLELEV

-563 LKSDTENMTVFLI
+563 IKSDTENMTVFLI

-625 AERSDDTA
+625 AERSDD
-633 QPTPAAGGGRPA
+633 
-645 VDQAVGAEQSVTV
+645 
-658 AGSGSR
+658 
-664 MAEQREEAVQSAS
+664 
-677 TADGGRSAVERSD
+677 
-690 DVEKTALSEAQS
+690 VEKTALAEAQN

>member
-433 FYDVTAGEVLVS
+433 FYDVTAGEVLVA

-480 WGRPDATDDEIY
+480 WGKPDATDAEIY

-507 GEGLELQV
+507 GEGLELEV

-563 LKSDTENMTVFLI
+563 IKSDTENMTVFLI

-625 AERSDDTA
+625 AERSDE
-633 QPTPAAGGGRPA
+633 A
-645 VDQAVGAEQSVTV
+645 VQNDSRTAEQSVTV
-658 AGSGSR
+658 AGCGSR
-664 MAEQREEAVQSAS
+664 VAEQREEAAQPTS
-677 TADGGRSAVERSD
+677 TADGGCSAVERSD
-690 DVEKTALSEAQS
+690 DVEKTALAEAQN

>member
-34 LVISRMIDRG
+34 LVISSMIDRG

-61 ALATIG
+61 VLAAIG

-92 LFRHINSLG
+92 LFKHINSLG

-154 RAGLIFTVT
+154 RAGLIFAVT

-220 RENERLTQ
+220 RENEKLTA
-228 MQVRVGRISALLNP
+228 MQVSVGRISALLNP

-269 QGGLVAL
+269 QGALVAL

-308 GIFALQPAVSD
+308 GIFELQPAVSD
-319 AANAS
+319 A
-324 AYSVVTAPSAAT
+324 
-336 DAASAANASDHHAV
+336 NASDHSTV
-350 TASRDAVGLSV
+350 TAR
-361 SSDSAAAVAAQR
+361 SD
-373 SGDQR
+373 
-378 SRVPEVEFRQ
+378 VPAVEFRQ

-394 EGAEDALRDISFR
+394 DGAEDALRDISFR
-407 AMPGQT
+407 AMPGET

-433 FYDVTAGEVLVS
+433 FYDVTAGEVLVA
-445 GQNVRDYALETL
+445 GKNVRDYVLETL
-457 RAKIG
+457 REKIG

-470 FRGTLRSNMQ
+470 FRGNLRSNMQ
-480 WGRPDATDDEIY
+480 WGKPDATDEEIY

-507 GEGLELQV
+507 GEGLELKV

-563 LKSDTENMTVFLI
+563 IKTDTGNMTVFLI
-576 SQRVSTVRNSDQIIV
+576 SQRVSTVRNADQIVV

-597 AGIGTHAELYRSCPV
+597 AGIGTHAELYRNCPV

-625 AERSDDTA
+625 AERSDEAA
-633 QPTPAAGGGRPA
+633 QTGSRTVAEPASAAAGGRP
-645 VDQAVGAEQSVTV
+645 
-658 AGSGSR
+658 
-664 MAEQREEAVQSAS
+664 
-677 TADGGRSAVERSD
+677 TAERSD
-690 DVEKTALSEAQS
+690 DVGQKALAEAQNA
-702 EGKEVQ
+702 GKEVQ

>member
-1 MKRLLTYIR
+1 MKRLLSYIR

-16 VLAPLFKCLEA
+16 ILAPLFKCLEA

-34 LVISRMIDRG
+34 LVISRMIDDG
-44 IRSGNLGY
+44 IRRNNLGY
-52 VFRMGGLLL
+52 VFSMGGLLL
-61 ALATIG
+61 ALAAIG

-92 LFRHINSLG
+92 LFKHINELG

-140 IVFGAMVMAFTISA
+140 IVFGAMIMAFTISV
-154 RAGLIFTVT
+154 RAGLIFAVT

-208 FNRQASEIDEFR
+208 FHRQSSEIEEFR
-220 RENERLTQ
+220 KENELLTQ
-228 MQVRVGRISALLNP
+228 MQVDVGRISALLNP

-287 IKLANLI
+287 IKLANLV

-308 GIFALQPAVSD
+308 GIFQIQPAVSD
-319 AANAS
+319 A
-324 AYSVVTAPSAAT
+324 
-336 DAASAANASDHHAV
+336 DASDRHAV
-350 TASRDAVGLSV
+350 TAPIDTAPAASNGMSGQPSASATATVVQQGELC
-361 SSDSAAAVAAQR
+361 SS
-373 SGDQR
+373 
-378 SRVPEVEFRQ
+378 VPEVEFRQ
-388 AAFAYT
+388 VAFAYT

-407 AMPGQT
+407 AMPGST

-418 GTGAGKTTLINLIPR
+418 GTGAGKTTLINMIPR
-433 FYDVTAGEVLVS
+433 FYDVTAGEVLVC
-445 GQNVRDYALETL
+445 GRNVKEYVLETL
-457 RAKIG
+457 REKIG

-470 FRGTLRSNMQ
+470 FRGTLRDNMQ
-480 WGRPDATDDEIY
+480 WGKPDATDEEIY

-507 GEGLELQV
+507 GEGLELKV

-563 LKSDTENMTVFLI
+563 IKTDTENMTVFII

-597 AGIGTHAELYRSCPV
+597 AGIGTHAELYQNCQV
-612 YHEICLSQLSQAE
+612 YREICLSQLSQAE
-625 AERSDDTA
+625 AERSDEA
-633 QPTPAAGGGRPA
+633 PQPAL
-645 VDQAVGAEQSVTV
+645 
-658 AGSGSR
+658 
-664 MAEQREEAVQSAS
+664 
-677 TADGGRSAVERSD
+677 AVEAGNKIER
-690 DVEKTALSEAQS
+690 
-702 EGKEVQ
+702 KEVQ

>member
-61 ALATIG
+61 VLATIG

-92 LFRHINSLG
+92 LFRHINALG

-114 TRMTSDINAVESGVN
+114 TRMISDINAVESGVN

-140 IVFGAMVMAFTISA
+140 IVFGAMVMAFTISV
-154 RAGLIFTVT
+154 RAGLIFAVT

-208 FNRQASEIDEFR
+208 FNRQTSEIDEFR

-262 VYEGAIT
+262 VYEGTIT

-319 AANAS
+319 ANVSARDAVTAPSAAAGAAS
-324 AYSVVTAPSAAT
+324 AANVSAHSTVTAPSAAT
-336 DAASAANASDHHAV
+336 DAAS
-350 TASRDAVGLSV
+350 TP
-361 SSDSAAAVAAQR
+361 R

-378 SRVPEVEFRQ
+378 SCVPAVEFRQ

-433 FYDVTAGEVLVS
+433 FYDVTAGEVLVA

-563 LKSDTENMTVFLI
+563 IKSDTENMTVFLI

-612 YHEICLSQLSQAE
+612 YHEICLSQLSQDE
-625 AERSDDTA
+625 AERSEDTA
-633 QPTPAAGGGRPA
+633 QNGSWT
-645 VDQAVGAEQSVTV
+645 AEQSVSV

-664 MAEQREEAVQSAS
+664 VAEQREEAVQSAS
-677 TADGGRSAVERSD
+677 TAGGGRSAVERSD
-690 DVEKTALSEAQS
+690 DAEKTALAEAQN

>member
-61 ALATIG
+61 ALAVIG

-319 AANAS
+319 ANVS
-324 AYSVVTAPSAAT
+324 AR
-336 DAASAANASDHHAV
+336 DAV
-350 TASRDAVGLSV
+350 TAS
-361 SSDSAAAVAAQR
+361 R

-378 SRVPEVEFRQ
+378 SCVPAVEFRQ

-480 WGRPDATDDEIY
+480 WGKPDATDDEIY

-507 GEGLELQV
+507 GEGLELEV

-563 LKSDTENMTVFLI
+563 LKSDTGNMTVFLI

-625 AERSDDTA
+625 AERSDD
-633 QPTPAAGGGRPA
+633 
-645 VDQAVGAEQSVTV
+645 
-658 AGSGSR
+658 
-664 MAEQREEAVQSAS
+664 
-677 TADGGRSAVERSD
+677 
-690 DVEKTALSEAQS
+690 VEKTALAEAQN

>member
-34 LVISRMIDRG
+34 LVISSMIDRG

-61 ALATIG
+61 ALAAIG

-92 LFRHINSLG
+92 LFRHINALG

-154 RAGLIFTVT
+154 RAGLIFAVT

-220 RENERLTQ
+220 RENEKLTA
-228 MQVRVGRISALLNP
+228 MQVSVGRISALLNP

-257 RGGGF
+257 RGSGF
-262 VYEGAIT
+262 VYEGTLT

-319 AANAS
+319 ANAS
-324 AYSVVTAPSAAT
+324 ARDAVTARSATAG
-336 DAASAANASDHHAV
+336 AASAANAADHSTV
-350 TASRDAVGLSV
+350 TARSITTGAAASQDAACT
-361 SSDSAAAVAAQR
+361 SALPSASAVAAAQQR
-373 SGDQR
+373 SGDLD

-407 AMPGQT
+407 AMPGET

-433 FYDVTAGEVLVS
+433 FYDVTAGEVLVA
-445 GQNVRDYALETL
+445 GKNVRDYALETL

-480 WGRPDATDDEIY
+480 WGKPDATDAEIY
-492 AALKTAQAYD
+492 AALKIAQAYD

-563 LKSDTENMTVFLI
+563 IKTDTENMTVFII
-576 SQRVSTVRNSDQIIV
+576 SQRVSTVRNADQIVV

-625 AERSDDTA
+625 AERSDAAA
-633 QPTPAAGGGRPA
+633 Q
-645 VDQAVGAEQSVTV
+645 
-658 AGSGSR
+658 
-664 MAEQREEAVQSAS
+664 
-677 TADGGRSAVERSD
+677 
-690 DVEKTALSEAQS
+690 TALADAQN

>member
-34 LVISRMIDRG
+34 LVISSMIDRG

-61 ALATIG
+61 VLAAIG

-154 RAGLIFTVT
+154 RAGLIFAVT

-220 RENERLTQ
+220 RENEKLTA
-228 MQVRVGRISALLNP
+228 MQVSVGRISALLNP

-269 QGGLVAL
+269 QGALVAL

-308 GIFALQPAVSD
+308 GIFELQPAVSD
-319 AANAS
+319 ANAS
-324 AYSVVTAPSAAT
+324 VRDAVTARPVTT
-336 DAASAANASDHHAV
+336 DAASAANDSDHHAV
-350 TASRDAVGLSV
+350 TAPSATATATV
-361 SSDSAAAVAAQR
+361 SQR
-373 SGDQR
+373 SGDQD

-407 AMPGQT
+407 AMPGET

-433 FYDVTAGEVLVS
+433 FYDVTAGEVLVC

-457 RAKIG
+457 REKIG

-470 FRGTLRSNMQ
+470 FRGNLRSNMQ
-480 WGRPDATDDEIY
+480 WGKPDATDEEIY

-507 GEGLELQV
+507 GEGLELKV

-563 LKSDTENMTVFLI
+563 IKTDTGNMTVFLI
-576 SQRVSTVRNSDQIIV
+576 SQRVSTVRNADQIVV

-597 AGIGTHAELYRSCPV
+597 AGIGTHAELYRNCPV

-625 AERSDDTA
+625 AERSDDAA
-633 QPTPAAGGGRPA
+633 QTVSRTEAEAASAAAGGRPA
-645 VDQAVGAEQSVTV
+645 A
-658 AGSGSR
+658 
-664 MAEQREEAVQSAS
+664 
-677 TADGGRSAVERSD
+677 ERSD
-690 DVEKTALSEAQS
+690 DVGQKALAKAQNA
-702 EGKEVQ
+702 GKEVL

>member
-34 LVISRMIDRG
+34 LVISSMIDRG

-61 ALATIG
+61 ALAAIG

-92 LFRHINSLG
+92 LFRHINTLG

-169 VVFGIILTTA
+169 VIFGIILTTA

-319 AANAS
+319 ANVS
-324 AYSVVTAPSAAT
+324 ARDAVTAPSVAAG
-336 DAASAANASDHHAV
+336 AASAANASGHDAV
-350 TASRDAVGLSV
+350 TAPSV
-361 SSDSAAAVAAQR
+361 ATGAASAQR

-378 SRVPEVEFRQ
+378 SCVPAVEFRQ

-433 FYDVTAGEVLVS
+433 FYDVTAGEVLVA

-507 GEGLELQV
+507 GEGLELEV

-563 LKSDTENMTVFLI
+563 IKTDTENMTVFLI

-625 AERSDDTA
+625 AERSDD
-633 QPTPAAGGGRPA
+633 
-645 VDQAVGAEQSVTV
+645 
-658 AGSGSR
+658 
-664 MAEQREEAVQSAS
+664 
-677 TADGGRSAVERSD
+677 
-690 DVEKTALSEAQS
+690 VEKMALAEAQN

>member
-61 ALATIG
+61 ALAVIG

-228 MQVRVGRISALLNP
+228 MQVSVGRISALLNP

-269 QGGLVAL
+269 QGDLVAL

-294 IQITRAMASMNRID
+294 IQITRARASMNRID

-319 AANAS
+319 ANVS
-324 AYSVVTAPSAAT
+324 ARDAVTAP
-336 DAASAANASDHHAV
+336 
-350 TASRDAVGLSV
+350 
-361 SSDSAAAVAAQR
+361 R

-378 SRVPEVEFRQ
+378 SCVPAVEFRQ

-433 FYDVTAGEVLVS
+433 FYDATAGEVLVS

-480 WGRPDATDDEIY
+480 WGKPDATDDEIY

-507 GEGLELQV
+507 GEGLELEV

-563 LKSDTENMTVFLI
+563 IKSDTENMTVFLI

-625 AERSDDTA
+625 AERSDD
-633 QPTPAAGGGRPA
+633 
-645 VDQAVGAEQSVTV
+645 
-658 AGSGSR
+658 
-664 MAEQREEAVQSAS
+664 
-677 TADGGRSAVERSD
+677 
-690 DVEKTALSEAQS
+690 VEKTALAEAQN

>member
-34 LVISRMIDRG
+34 LVISSMIDRG

-61 ALATIG
+61 ALAAIG

-92 LFRHINSLG
+92 LFRHINALG

-154 RAGLIFTVT
+154 RAGLIFAVT

-220 RENERLTQ
+220 RENEKLTQ
-228 MQVRVGRISALLNP
+228 MQVGVGRISALLNP

-262 VYEGAIT
+262 VYEGTLT

-319 AANAS
+319 ANAS
-324 AYSVVTAPSAAT
+324 AR
-336 DAASAANASDHHAV
+336 DAV
-350 TASRDAVGLSV
+350 TASQDAACT
-361 SSDSAAAVAAQR
+361 SALPSASAVAAAQQR
-373 SGDQR
+373 SGDLD

-407 AMPGQT
+407 AMPGET

-433 FYDVTAGEVLVS
+433 FYDVTAGEVLVA
-445 GQNVRDYALETL
+445 GKNVRDYALETL

-480 WGRPDATDDEIY
+480 WGKPDATDAEIY
-492 AALKTAQAYD
+492 AALKIAQAYD

-563 LKSDTENMTVFLI
+563 IKTDTENMTVFII
-576 SQRVSTVRNSDQIIV
+576 SQRVSTVRNADQIVV

-625 AERSDDTA
+625 AERSDAAA
-633 QPTPAAGGGRPA
+633 Q
-645 VDQAVGAEQSVTV
+645 
-658 AGSGSR
+658 
-664 MAEQREEAVQSAS
+664 
-677 TADGGRSAVERSD
+677 
-690 DVEKTALSEAQS
+690 TALADAQN

>member
-34 LVISRMIDRG
+34 LVISSMIDRG

-61 ALATIG
+61 VLATIG

-92 LFRHINSLG
+92 LFRHINALG

-140 IVFGAMVMAFTISA
+140 IVFGAMVMAFTISV
-154 RAGLIFTVT
+154 RAGLIFAVT

-319 AANAS
+319 ANVS
-324 AYSVVTAPSAAT
+324 ARDAVSAPSAT
-336 DAASAANASDHHAV
+336 TGAASAP
-350 TASRDAVGLSV
+350 
-361 SSDSAAAVAAQR
+361 R

-378 SRVPEVEFRQ
+378 SCVPAVEFRQ

-394 EGAEDALRDISFR
+394 EGAEDALRDISFH

-433 FYDVTAGEVLVS
+433 FYDVTAGEVLVA

-480 WGRPDATDDEIY
+480 WGKPDATDDEIY

-563 LKSDTENMTVFLI
+563 IKSDTENMTVFLI

-625 AERSDDTA
+625 AERSEDTA
-633 QPTPAAGGGRPA
+633 RNGSRT
-645 VDQAVGAEQSVTV
+645 AEQSVIV

-664 MAEQREEAVQSAS
+664 VATQPASAGGGSPAAERN
-677 TADGGRSAVERSD
+677 D
-690 DVEKTALSEAQS
+690 DAEKTALAEAQN